1 MVRSAAIPQI
11 ADSYSMLID
20 GELAASSSKETFRST
35 SPGTLEYLTEVP
47 DGTAED
53 VERAV
58 SAAVRARPGWAALSI
73 TERCGY
79 FRTLRQRI
87 AERAEDLARI
97 EALDSGATVSAMR
110 RDVLGTLGIIDF
122 YTGIA
127 PELKGDTMPDASDGF
142 RLVIREPLGVAVSYA
157 ASNHPFLFSIER
169 SIGALLAGNP
179 LVLRAHEADP
189 ISSLVL
195 AQLVAETFPRG
206 TWNIVSGKGPAVG
219 AALAKHTS
227 VRRII
232 FTGSVAVGKEI
243 FKAAAASGLKSVTLE
258 LGGKNPLVVFPDA
271 DLDGAVEAAV
281 GGMNFTATAGQSC
294 ASMSRVF
301 VHRSVHDEFVEKY
314 RAIISEIKLGLPLDE
329 DAEMG
334 AVVSQAQYEKVL
346 RYIQIGLDEGA
357 KLVVGGG
364 RPDDPRLCGHYVVP
378 TMFDEVRPDMRIA
391 QEEIFGPVVSIIPW
405 DDESDVVR
413 AMNAVEFG
421 LSAAIWTNDLS
432 RALRVSREVEAGIV
446 WVNGRSGAPGMPFGG
461 YKDSGM
467 GRLACMDDLIA
478 NTQAKSINFSIR

>member
-1 MVRSAAIPQI
+1 M
-11 ADSYSMLID
+11 
-20 GELAASSSKETFRST
+20 
-35 SPGTLEYLTEVP
+35 
-47 DGTAED
+47 
-53 VERAV
+53 
-58 SAAVRARPGWAALSI
+58 
-73 TERCGY
+73 
-79 FRTLRQRI
+79 
-87 AERAEDLARI
+87 
-97 EALDSGATVSAMR
+97 
-110 RDVLGTLGIIDF
+110 
-122 YTGIA
+122 
-127 PELKGDTMPDASDGF
+127 
-142 RLVIREPLGVAVSYA
+142 
-157 ASNHPFLFSIER
+157 
-169 SIGALLAGNP
+169 
-179 LVLRAHEADP
+179 
-189 ISSLVL
+189 
-195 AQLVAETFPRG
+195 
-206 TWNIVSGKGPAVG
+206 
-219 AALAKHTS
+219 
-227 VRRII
+227 RRII
-232 FTGSVAVGKEI
+232 FTGSVAVGKGDFQSRRCER
-243 FKAAAASGLKSVTLE
+243 AHSVTPE

-334 AVVSQAQYEKVL
+334 VVVSQAQYEKVL

-357 KLVVGGG
+357 SWLSAAGGLTTPG
-364 RPDDPRLCGHYVVP
+364 SAGTMSCPPCSTKFVRTCGLP
-378 TMFDEVRPDMRIA
+378 KKK
-391 QEEIFGPVVSIIPW
+391 IFGPVVSIIPW

-432 RALRVSREVEAGIV
+432 RRLRQPG
-446 WVNGRSGAPGMPFGG
+446 GRGRHRLGQRPHGAPGMPFGG